1 MSFWDKLYHDLRKI
15 AGFEHTDGT
24 WNSGDREVTGAPRTI
39 GGDDTAINDTYR
51 KLMGQESYDTE
62 QRRLERERFN
72 KDYRGKTGAEPRYP
86 YMQGF
91 KGESI
96 GGSDFQ
102 TYLEGTGTGHI
113 PMSKL
118 YGGMR

>member
-1 MSFWDKLYHDLRKI
+1 MSFWNKLYHDLRKI
-15 AGFEHTDGT
+15 AGFEHTDGY
-24 WNSGDREVTGAPRTI
+24 WQSGERKITGAPRNI
-39 GGDDTAINDTYR
+39 GGNDTPQNDLYR
-51 KLMGQESYDTE
+51 KTMRMESYDNE
-62 QRRLERERFN
+62 QRRLENERYW
-72 KDYRGKTGAEPRYP
+72 KDHKEKTGIDPLYP
-86 YMQGF
+86 YRVGKEGQNY
-91 KGESI
+91 